1 MTLRLSFQ
9 STSSLLSNF
18 TTDPNI
24 SSSQKSTSL
33 KTLVTIFQNIL
44 DPSKNDEKFNRIK
57 CNNNILKQR
66 IYNYSPLVSLLTLV
80 GFEKQII
87 EKEEMYIFK
96 GSIEILSNAVQEL
109 QQHSKLFY
117 TYSKTESTVS
127 TSSNSSSSSS
137 ISTTS
142 STKMSEKQKARLLLE
157 EKERQQ
163 KIVEKENRKRNL
175 QMLKEDKKA
184 RSDPNW
190 KPKVSAACAKTGK
203 GLKTFRDKYGE

>member
-1 MTLRLSFQ
+1 MTLRLSSQ
-9 STSSLLSNF
+9 STSSLLSNY

-44 DPSKNDEKFNRIK
+44 DPSKTDDKFNRIK

-66 IYNYSPLVSLLTLV
+66 IYNYPSLVSLLSLV
-80 GFEKQII
+80 GFEK
-87 EKEEMYIFK
+87 ETLEGEEMYLFK
-96 GSIEILSNAVQEL
+96 GSVETLSNTVQEL
-109 QQHSKLFY
+109 KQNLQLFQTTLSK
-117 TYSKTESTVS
+117 SESTVS
-127 TSSNSSSSSS
+127 TSSSSS
-137 ISTTS
+137 ISSTS
-142 STKMSEKQKARLLLE
+142 TSKMSEKQKARLLLE

-163 KIVEKENRKRNL
+163 KIAEKENRKRNL

-203 GLKTFRDKYGE
+203 GLQTFRDKYGE